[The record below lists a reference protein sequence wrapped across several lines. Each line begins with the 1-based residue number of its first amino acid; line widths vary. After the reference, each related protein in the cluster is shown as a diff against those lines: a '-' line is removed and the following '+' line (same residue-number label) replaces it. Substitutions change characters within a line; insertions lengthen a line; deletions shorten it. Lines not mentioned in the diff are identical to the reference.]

1 MHACSLGWMLFFN
14 CFLSRR
20 RTRHLDAQSQLRTGL
35 YNLNCCLKQCV
46 NILILINFHRYTIM
60 LNTVDSSNP
69 KKVTGLETRHGYFKL
84 NVKKSTKLDL
94 KCYEKSRVK
103 WLYFTAIKPQ
113 NPQHRAWLHA
123 IRGPAFLPAHLHCKF
138 TVDTIK
144 VR

>member
-1 MHACSLGWMLFFN
+1 MLVVLAGCYFSTAFYPDAERVIWMR
-14 CFLSRR
+14 SRNSELAYTMR
-20 RTRHLDAQSQLRTGL
+20 
-35 YNLNCCLKQCV
+35 QCV

-60 LNTVDSSNP
+60 LSTVDSTNP

-84 NVKKSTKLDL
+84 NVENSTKLDL
-94 KCYEKSRVK
+94 SVYEISRVK